1 MKLESREC
9 LACGGEGLEV
19 RARGTWECRFCEGRG
34 WTLGVEC
41 CSCGRPAAQIVEK
54 EGMEYAL
61 CEREECGKKFKEL
74 ASWEFENVD
83 SVRVDESSYEDW
95 ERFGV

>member
-1 MKLESREC
+1 
-9 LACGGEGLEV
+9 
-19 RARGTWECRFCEGRG
+19 
-34 WTLGVEC
+34 
-41 CSCGRPAAQIVEK
+41 
-54 EGMEYAL
+54 MEYAL